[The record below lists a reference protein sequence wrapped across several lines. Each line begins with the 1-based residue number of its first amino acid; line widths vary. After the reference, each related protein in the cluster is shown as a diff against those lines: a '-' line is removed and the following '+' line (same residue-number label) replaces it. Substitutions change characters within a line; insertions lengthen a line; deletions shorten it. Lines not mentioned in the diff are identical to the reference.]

1 MNWLSMKER
10 MPEKGVDV
18 QVYCDDTREQFVAFS
33 LGDGRFQF
41 AQAQDGTAIV
51 CRPSHWKELDSYPGK
66 QLQTKYWNVTLAS
79 DYYVLGVKFDWIPG
93 NSVEM
98 AKSYAISMMA
108 NPNVWRVSDIEI
120 M

>member
-1 MNWLSMKER
+1 MNWLSTKER

-18 QVYCDDTREQFVAFS
+18 QVYCDDTREQFIAFS

-51 CRPSHWKELDSYPGK
+51 CRPSHWKELDHAPGK
-66 QLQTKYWNVTLAS
+66 EIKTKYWDVHLVT
-79 DYYVLGVKFDWIPG
+79 DYYVIGVKLEWVPG

-98 AKSYAISMMA
+98 AKSYAISLMA
-108 NPNVWRVSDIEI
+108 NPNVWRVSDIELK
-120 M
+120 